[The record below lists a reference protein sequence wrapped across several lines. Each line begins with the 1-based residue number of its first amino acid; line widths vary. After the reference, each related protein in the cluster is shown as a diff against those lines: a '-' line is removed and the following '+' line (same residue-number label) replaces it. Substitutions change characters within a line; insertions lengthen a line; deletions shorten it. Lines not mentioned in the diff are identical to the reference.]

1 MMESIFLHHDTETVA
16 LADKIEAYSTSRS
29 SQAHEV
35 KLVYAH
41 NFLLL
46 RYSTGPTKSSIKAKI
61 MVLIFLDTYRLP
73 CRQIQTIQLRFGVG
87 PLRGDA
93 SAQTPF
99 CIHGHNS

>member
-1 MMESIFLHHDTETVA
+1 MESIFLHHDTEIVA
-16 LADKIEAYSTSRS
+16 LADEIETYSTSLS

-41 NFLLL
+41 QFSFAPIFYRIHKEQHKN
-46 RYSTGPTKSSIKAKI
+46 KI
-61 MVLIFLDTYRLP
+61 MVLIFLDTCRLP

-87 PLRGDA
+87 PLRGHA
-93 SAQTPF
+93 SAQIPC